1 MHIRFG
7 KIPIFQGGAI
17 IVVGSILSK
26 LQVPIT
32 REVEITSASKFE
44 NCNSRK
50 GK

>member
-17 IVVGSILSK
+17 IFVGSAFFRK
-26 LQVPIT
+26 LYL
-32 REVEITSASKFE
+32 E
-44 NCNSRK
+44 NIRVGNA